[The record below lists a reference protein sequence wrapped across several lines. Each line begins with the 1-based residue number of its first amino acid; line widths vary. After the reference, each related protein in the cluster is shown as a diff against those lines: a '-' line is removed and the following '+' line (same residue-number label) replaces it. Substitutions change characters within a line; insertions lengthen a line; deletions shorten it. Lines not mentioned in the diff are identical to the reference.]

1 MLKLSCPREIE
12 EVLYEHPAV
21 EEAANKAKILKR
33 ELRKLYRGGN

>member
-1 MLKLSCPREIE
+1 MLKLSRLQEIE